1 MVDALALKSDEGRS
15 VAAISFGEVRSNLW
29 SGDLRMG
36 KPNWVN
42 LNYFNILV
50 EERTWWS
57 KTFQ

>member
-1 MVDALALKSDEGRS
+1 MVDALALNSDEGRS
-15 VAAISFGEVRSNLW
+15 VAAIRFGEARSNLW
-29 SGDLRMG
+29 SGDVRMG

-42 LNYFNILV
+42 LNYFSILA